1 MHRPDAHPNDGG
13 RASAA
18 GKKQLPPDPTRADRS
33 VEDVAFL
40 AHELSNLLD
49 GTLRWMNLAVRTLDQ
64 ARGKGIDE
72 SLDQAQRQIQNAAE
86 GMTRMNELVDAA
98 LRSATV
104 SIGSALAGKGV
115 TLGEAI
121 RHAVEVVSPDARDL
135 GVSIGVTTPAA
146 LENARCGPLYAALL
160 NALRNSVESIN
171 DYAMSVG
178 SVFPAGRIEI
188 EATSEFGPDGSR
200 WIAVYVK
207 DNGIGPPRGSDA
219 ARVFDFGF
227 TTKVSGSGVGLAL
240 AQSIARELRGSIQL
254 LPRFDTGDPKR
265 PGAVLRIAFPEQTE
279 NDREFGERE

>member
-18 GKKQLPPDPTRADRS
+18 GQRTQPPNPARADRS
-33 VEDVAFL
+33 VEEVAFL

-49 GTLRWMNLAVRTLDQ
+49 GSMRWMNLAVRTLDQ
-64 ARGKGIDE
+64 TRGKGIDE
-72 SLDQAQRQIQNAAE
+72 SLDEALRQINNASSA
-86 GMTRMNELVDAA
+86 MARMSELVNAA

-135 GVSIGVTTPAA
+135 GVTIGVTTPAA
-146 LENARCGPLYAALL
+146 LEGATCGPLYAALL
-160 NALRNSVESIN
+160 NALRNSVESIS
-171 DYAMSVG
+171 DYAASVG
-178 SVFPAGRIEI
+178 SVFPAGRIDI
-188 EATSEFGPDGSR
+188 ETTSEFGPDGRR

-207 DNGIGPPRGSDA
+207 DNGIGPPSGLDA
-219 ARVFDFGF
+219 SRVFDFGF
-227 TTKVSGSGVGLAL
+227 TTKVTGSGVGLAL
-240 AQSIARELRGSIQL
+240 ARSIAREMKGTIQL

-265 PGAVLRIAFPEQTE
+265 PGAVLRIAFPEQA
-279 NDREFGERE
+279 DGGREFGARE